1 MVTERKKGFD
11 SERYLAAQVQAI
23 LDRVEKCG
31 NKLYIEFGGKILL
44 DYHAARVLPGFDPN
58 LKIRPLLQLKDRIEI
73 IFCVNARDV
82 QGGRVRGDF
91 GLTYDLA
98 TLRTLDDLR
107 TRGLPV
113 SAVVIT
119 RFKDQP
125 AAIRLKSRLERRG
138 VRVFTHAGVP
148 GYPSDV
154 NLVASPAGFG
164 INSYIETSRPIVVI
178 TGAGPGSGKIE
189 TALQQMWH
197 DHQRGIL
204 SGFAKWETFP
214 VWDLPLDHPLNVVYE
229 AATADIRDRN
239 MIDPFHLA
247 AYGKS
252 VVNYN
257 RDVDH
262 FPILRTLLE
271 SILGD
276 GGQVLYYRSPTD
288 MCVNCV
294 SQGIVNDDVVREAA
308 RQEIIR
314 RYLRH
319 HWEYTIG
326 IGNTETMEIARDL
339 MEKVGLKVED
349 RRTVLP
355 AREAAD
361 EARDDPRKGYKDAF
375 CGAAIELPDGDV
387 VKGKN
392 SAQLYST
399 AAAIINALKRLA
411 GIPDKI
417 YLLSPLVI
425 RNLVRLKD
433 EVLGENSESLDIS
446 EALAALSVS
455 AAHNPAAEAA
465 FEMLPILRECD
476 MHMTHV
482 PTQADQDVL
491 RKLGVMFTT
500 DAQFTPGGYFL
511 S

>member
-1 MVTERKKGFD
+1 MVTQRKKGFD

-23 LDRVEKCG
+23 LDRVKKCG
-31 NKLYIEFGGKILL
+31 EKLYIEFGGKILL
-44 DYHAARVLPGFDPN
+44 DYHAARVLPGFDPD
-58 LKIRPLLQLKDRIEI
+58 LKIRPLLQLKDSIEI
-73 IFCVNARDV
+73 LFCVNARDV

-107 TRGLPV
+107 NRGLPV
-113 SAVVIT
+113 WAVVIT

-125 AAIRLKSRLERRG
+125 AAVRLKNRLERRG
-138 VRVFTHAGVP
+138 MRVFTHADVP
-148 GYPSDV
+148 GYPADIDV
-154 NLVASPAGFG
+154 VASEVGFG
-164 INSYIETSRPIVVI
+164 INAYIETTRPIVVI

-197 DHQRGIL
+197 DQQRGVL
-204 SGFAKWETFP
+204 AGFAKWETFP

-239 MIDPFHLA
+239 MIDPYHLA
-247 AYGKS
+247 AYGKA

-257 RDVDH
+257 RDVEH
-262 FPILRTLLE
+262 FPILQTLLWR
-271 SILGD
+271 IRGD
-276 GGQVLYYRSPTD
+276 GGQVPDYRSPTD
-288 MCVNCV
+288 MGVNCV
-294 SQGIVNDDVVREAA
+294 SQGIIDDDVVREAA

-326 IGNTETMEIARDL
+326 IGSTETMDLARQV
-339 MEKVGLKVED
+339 MEKIGLKVED

-355 AREAAD
+355 ARAAAD
-361 EARDDPRKGYKDAF
+361 EAHNDPKKGYKGAF
-375 CGAAIELPDGDV
+375 CGAAVELPSGDV
-387 VKGKN
+387 VTGKN

-399 AAAIINALKRLA
+399 AAAVINALKALA

-417 YLLSPLVI
+417 YLLSPLVV
-425 RNLVRLKD
+425 RNLVRLKVD
-433 EVLGENSESLDIS
+433 VLGQNSESLDIG

-465 FEMLPILRECD
+465 FEMLPVLRECD
-476 MHMTHV
+476 MHMTHM
-482 PTQADQDVL
+482 PTQDDQDVL
-491 RKLGVMFTT
+491 RRLGVMFTT
-500 DAQFTPGGYFL
+500 DACFTPGGFFL
-511 S
+511 T